1 MRLYRLLL
9 RVYPASFRYEYGEEL
24 ARLFAERRRQSSA
37 AGRLAL
43 WAEAVG
49 DALGTAP
56 RVHLDILRQDLRYT
70 WRTLSRTPGF
80 VAAAIVVMALGIGA
94 TTAVFSVTDRVLL
107 RPLSFHEPHRLV
119 RVWENAP
126 GTPQLHPSP
135 ANFRDWTQMTGSFET
150 LTAFFP
156 FELKMARDEPER
168 IQGTA
173 LGGGFLRLLGVQPA
187 MGRDFTPEE
196 ETLGGPDSVI
206 LSDRLWRRKFGADP
220 SVLGQTLNL
229 DDTPHTIVG
238 VMPPD
243 FFFPDRTAELWV
255 TLTMGP
261 GWYTD
266 RDNAALSVVGR
277 LKPGVSL
284 EMVRDE
290 MNGIMAALERAYPRE
305 NAQTRATVRLIGD
318 QVSWQS
324 RLLIRVLTAA
334 SLCLLLI
341 ACTNLASLLM
351 TRFSARRRE
360 LTVRAA
366 LGAGRERLTR
376 QLLTESLVLSIAGGA
391 AGIGFAVFATP
402 LVARLVPTTLPVPD
416 ATVLDPRVLL
426 FAVVTTLLTG
436 VAFGVLPAW
445 RLCRGAQRDSLRED
459 ARGAAAGRDR
469 LRATL
474 VVAQIAASV
483 LLLISASLLM
493 RAFMRVQATDPGF
506 VAGGVLSMRTTLPMP
521 RYAKVADRSQFYER
535 VLGEVRALPGVTA
548 AAYTTFTPMV
558 MPGGIWQVEMPGI
571 DRQRN
576 AAEVHTASL
585 RYVTPGYFATLGVPI
600 LGGRDVAGADTF
612 DAPFV
617 AIVSESFAKRY
628 WPNGDAIGERFT
640 FAFFERT
647 IVGVA
652 GDIRNRGLESVSEP
666 QVYLPYRQIRD
677 GWMQFYAPKDL
688 LVRVA
693 GDPMA
698 LAAAVRLV
706 IREADAALA
715 ISDVQTMED
724 VIAGTVAPRRTQTA
738 VMWLFAG
745 MSLLL
750 AGIGLHG
757 LLSFG
762 VSQRRQEIGIRIAL
776 GASHG
781 GVLRLVAGESL
792 RLAGIGAVIGMG
804 LAYAASR
811 TFESLLA
818 GVEPSDPPTYGVAA
832 ALTGVMVLSGTVAPA
847 LRALRLDPARALRDE

>member
-9 RVYPASFRYEYGEEL
+9 RFYPASFRHEYGEEMV
-24 ARLFAERRRQSSA
+24 RLFGERRRKASA
-37 AGRLAL
+37 AGRFGL
-43 WAEAVG
+43 WVEAIG
-49 DALGTAP
+49 DLLGTAP
-56 RVHLDILRQDLRYT
+56 RVHVDILRQDLRYAG
-70 WRTLSRTPGF
+70 RVLARAPGF
-80 VAAAIVVMALGIGA
+80 AIAAVVVMALGIGA

-107 RPLSFHEPHRLV
+107 RPLPFYEPDRLV

-126 GTPQLHPSP
+126 GTPELHPSP
-135 ANFRDWTQMTGSFET
+135 ANFRDWAQMAGSFDT
-150 LTAFFP
+150 LTPYFP
-156 FELKMARDEPER
+156 FEMKMVRDEPER

-173 LGGGFLRLLGVQPA
+173 VGAGFLRMLGVQPA
-187 MGRDFTPEE
+187 LGRYFTSEE
-196 ETLGGPDSVI
+196 ETLGGPDAVI

-220 SVLGQTLNL
+220 SVLGQTVNL

-243 FFFPDRTAELWV
+243 FFFPDRTSELWV

-261 GWYTD
+261 GWYAD
-266 RDNAALSVVGR
+266 RDNASLSVVGR
-277 LKPGVSL
+277 LKAGVSL
-284 EMVRDE
+284 GIVRDE
-290 MNGIMAALERAYPRE
+290 MNGIMAALEKAYPRE

-351 TRFSARRRE
+351 TRFTARRRE

-376 QLLTESLVLSIAGGA
+376 QLLTESLMLSVAGGA
-391 AGIGFAVFATP
+391 AGIAFAIVATP

-426 FAVVTTLLTG
+426 FAVVMTLLTG

-445 RLCRGAQRDSLRED
+445 RLCRAAQHDSLREG

-474 VVAQIAASV
+474 VVAQITAST

-493 RAFMRVQATDPGF
+493 RAFMQVQATDPGF
-506 VAGGVLSMRTTLPMP
+506 VSEGVLSMRTTLPMP
-521 RYAKVADRSQFYER
+521 RYAKVLDRSQFYER
-535 VLGEVRALPGVTA
+535 VLGEIRALPGVTA

-585 RYVTPGYFATLGVPI
+585 RYVTPSYFATLGVPI
-600 LGGRDVAGADTF
+600 VRGRDVADSDTF
-612 DAPFV
+612 ESPFV
-617 AIVSESFAKRY
+617 AVVSESFANRY
-628 WPNGDAIGERFT
+628 WPNGDALGRRFT

-652 GDIRNRGLESVSEP
+652 GNIRNRGLESASEP

-677 GWMQFYAPKDL
+677 GWMPFYAPKDL
-688 LVRVA
+688 LVRIP
-693 GDPMA
+693 GDPIA
-698 LAAAVRLV
+698 LAPAIRRV
-706 IREADAALA
+706 ISEADPELA

-724 VIAGTVAPRRTQTA
+724 VVAKTVAPRRTQTA

-750 AGIGLHG
+750 AGTGLHG

-762 VSQRRQEIGIRIAL
+762 VAQRRQEIGIRMAL
-776 GASHG
+776 GASRG

-792 RLAGIGAVIGMG
+792 LLAVIGAVAGMA
-804 LAYAASR
+804 LAYAAGR
-811 TFESLLA
+811 AFESLLA
-818 GVEPSDPPTYGVAA
+818 GVEPSDPMTYIVAA
-832 ALTGVMVLSGTVAPA
+832 TLTGLMVLSGTLAPAVRALRVDPVTA
-847 LRALRLDPARALRDE
+847 LRAE

>member
-1 MRLYRLLL
+1 M
-9 RVYPASFRYEYGEEL
+9 
-24 ARLFAERRRQSSA
+24 
-37 AGRLAL
+37 
-43 WAEAVG
+43 
-49 DALGTAP
+49 
-56 RVHLDILRQDLRYT
+56 
-70 WRTLSRTPGF
+70 
-80 VAAAIVVMALGIGA
+80 
-94 TTAVFSVTDRVLL
+94 
-107 RPLSFHEPHRLV
+107 
-119 RVWENAP
+119 
-126 GTPQLHPSP
+126 
-135 ANFRDWTQMTGSFET
+135 
-150 LTAFFP
+150 
-156 FELKMARDEPER
+156 
-168 IQGTA
+168 
-173 LGGGFLRLLGVQPA
+173 
-187 MGRDFTPEE
+187 
-196 ETLGGPDSVI
+196 
-206 LSDRLWRRKFGADP
+206 
-220 SVLGQTLNL
+220 
-229 DDTPHTIVG
+229 
-238 VMPPD
+238 
-243 FFFPDRTAELWV
+243 
-255 TLTMGP
+255 
-261 GWYTD
+261 
-266 RDNAALSVVGR
+266 
-277 LKPGVSL
+277 
-284 EMVRDE
+284 
-290 MNGIMAALERAYPRE
+290 
-305 NAQTRATVRLIGD
+305 GD
-318 QVSWQS
+318 QVTRQS

-334 SLCLLLI
+334 SVCLLLI

-351 TRFSARRRE
+351 TRFTARRRE

-376 QLLTESLVLSIAGGA
+376 QLLTESLMLSMAGGA
-391 AGIGFAVFATP
+391 AGVGFAIFATP

-445 RLCRGAQRDSLRED
+445 RLCRGAQRESLREN
-459 ARGAAAGRDR
+459 ARGSAANRDP

-474 VVAQIAASV
+474 VVAQITASV
-483 LLLISASLLM
+483 LLLISAGLLL
-493 RAFMRVQATDPGF
+493 RAFMQVRATDPGF
-506 VAGGVLSMRTTLPMP
+506 VAAGVLSLRTTLPMP
-521 RYAKVADRSQFYER
+521 RYARVADRSLFYER

-558 MPGGIWQVEMPGI
+558 MPGGIWPVEMPGI

-585 RYVTPGYFATLGVPI
+585 RYLTPGYFATLGIPI
-600 LGGRDVAGADTF
+600 LRGRDIADGDTF
-612 DAPFV
+612 ESPFV
-617 AIVSESFAKRY
+617 AVVSESFARRY
-628 WPNGDAIGERFT
+628 WPNGDAIGKRFT
-640 FAFFERT
+640 FAFFDRT

-652 GDIRNRGLESVSEP
+652 GDIRNRGLERASEP

-688 LVRVA
+688 LVRIA
-693 GDPMA
+693 GDPMP
-698 LAAAVRLV
+698 LAAAVRRV
-706 IREADAALA
+706 IRESDPALA

-776 GASHG
+776 GASRG

-792 RLAGIGAVIGMG
+792 RLAAIGAVIGMG

-832 ALTGVMVLSGTVAPA
+832 ALAGAMVLSGTVAPA
-847 LRALRLDPARALRDE
+847 LRALRVDPARALRAE